1 MLSLIWRFS
10 RPHTLIGSSISI
22 TAILFLLIFCTPGLP
37 VKGIE
42 ILTQSL
48 ISHNLTAR
56 VVGFIPVANAA
67 ITGFVSILLPTLSV
81 CLACNIF
88 ITGLNQI
95 VDVELDKINKPHLP
109 LASGELSLHQGKTIV
124 IVSGLMAIFGS
135 WMIQPFLGIL
145 ITVIAG
151 IGAMYSLP
159 PIQFKRH
166 HVWAASAIALVRGPL
181 INVGISI
188 HFATLL
194 FDWPVVALP
203 WLLPLTVFITAFSLG
218 IAWFKDIPD
227 TQGDQ
232 IHGFKTLALVWSRQK
247 ALSAGKWLVGLSYL
261 ILSLFW
267 FLIDVHIA
275 AALVHLILL
284 ILFWGRSSRVDLQ
297 STDSIKRFYLFYWGL
312 FFLEYLILPLLL
324 A

>member
-22 TAILFLLIFCTPGLP
+22 VSLLFLVVFCSPHDGPQGMHVFNTSGQ
-37 VKGIE
+37 VS
-42 ILTQSL
+42 QS
-48 ISHNLTAR
+48 AK
-56 VVGFIPVANAA
+56 VVGFIPVVTAT
-67 ITGFVSILLPTLSV
+67 ITGFFSVLLPTLFV

-95 VDVELDKINKPHLP
+95 VDVELDKINKPQLP
-109 LASGELSLHQGKTIV
+109 LALGELTLNQGKWIV
-124 IVSGLMAIFGS
+124 GIAGAIAIFGA
-135 WMIQPFLGIL
+135 WFIQPFLGIL
-145 ITVIAG
+145 ITVIAA

-181 INVGISI
+181 INVGIAI
-188 HFATLL
+188 HFATRL
-194 FDWPVVALP
+194 FGWPLISLTWLTPLVVF
-203 WLLPLTVFITAFSLG
+203 VTAFSLG

-227 TQGDQ
+227 TQGDK

-247 ALSAGKWLVGLSYL
+247 ALKSGQWLVSMAYLFLS
-261 ILSLFW
+261 IFW
-267 FLIDVHIA
+267 FLIDIHTTAGIIHV
-275 AALVHLILL
+275 LL
-284 ILFWGRSSRVDLQ
+284 LAIFWSQAQRVDLN
-297 STDSIKRFYLFYWGL
+297 SSASIKRFYMFYWGL
-312 FFLEYLILPLLL
+312 FFLEYLILPFLL